1 MNVGDNFCWW
11 FGVVEDRNDPLKLGR
26 VRVRCYNYHT
36 EDKGQVPTNTL
47 HWAQPIQPITS
58 GAMGDIGTSPTGI
71 VEGTWV
77 VGFFA
82 DGKEYQRPIVM
93 GTLAG
98 IPVSIGNPNLGFNDP
113 NRRNETDTSSEDYN
127 KSVYPNRIEEPDVN
141 KLARGDSSHSVLS
154 SKESGRTKNV
164 SIANSTETWNEQ
176 ESKYNATYPK
186 NHVRETESGHI
197 KEYDDT
203 TNNERI
209 HEYHKAGTFYEIDSN
224 GNKVTRVV
232 GDNYVIVAGSNFVN
246 IKGDVNLTIDSNCNT
261 HIKGNWNIQVDGSK
275 TETVQG
281 SVNET
286 YSSSLRTDIGGDVG
300 IKHGGTATY
309 HYLGDFKEKIDSD
322 HYVDKEGNKTDHT
335 HPAIP
340 ARKSGEDEVPGL

>member
-1 MNVGDNFCWW
+1 MNVGDNFIWW

-26 VRVRCYNYHT
+26 VRVRCYNWHT
-36 EDKGQVPTNTL
+36 ENKGQIPTNTL

-82 DGKEYQRPIVM
+82 DGNEAQRPIVM

-98 IPVSIGNPNLGFNDP
+98 IPVSFGNPNSGFSDPNPTENDP
-113 NRRNETDTSSEDYN
+113 S
-127 KSVYPNRIEEPDVN
+127 KSIYPNRIEEPDVN

-154 SKESGRTKNV
+154 SKEQGRTKEV
-164 SIANSTETWNEQ
+164 SIANSEETWNELD
-176 ESKYNATYPK
+176 SPYNATYPK

-203 TNNERI
+203 ENNTRI
-209 HEYHKAGTFYEIDSN
+209 HEYHKSGTFYEIDDS
-224 GNKVTRVV
+224 GNKVTRIVAN
-232 GDNYVIVAGSNFVN
+232 NYMIVAGSNFVN

-261 HIKGNWNIQVDGSK
+261 HIKKDWNIQVDGNK
-275 TETVQG
+275 KEVIKGTLTQEVTKAVTETYKSTQTTKIT
-281 SVNET
+281 SN
-286 YSSSLRTDIGGDVG
+286 LDID
-300 IKHGGTATY
+300 ASR
-309 HYLGDFKEKIDSD
+309 IDL
-322 HYVDKEGNKTDHT
+322 N
-335 HPAIP
+335 
-340 ARKSGEDEVPGL
+340 